1 MKSVPMQPMI
11 AITHILQIRLVL
23 VGLLI
28 IQEPMAVGR

>member
-1 MKSVPMQPMI
+1 MHSFIGLTVVMN
-11 AITHILQIRLVL
+11 ILTLLALAL

>member
-1 MKSVPMQPMI
+1 MHSFIGLTVVMN
-11 AITHILQIRLVL
+11 ILTLLVLVL